1 MMVRKWYDRT
11 KNWWIVEWVCPPV
24 GLWVGFWTV
33 VWRRLKH
40 GKRLARRGGGGVSR
54 NSSSSSEGGG
64 VVRKDKTD
72 VKPRRR
78 GRGRGRGEN
87 EWVGGKGEEDIEMK
101 VM

>member
-11 KNWWIVEWVCPPV
+11 KGWWIVEWVCPPV

-40 GKRLARRGGGGVSR
+40 GKRLARRGGVSR
-54 NSSSSSEGGG
+54 KSSSSSDSGG

-87 EWVGGKGEEDIEMK
+87 EWVRGKGEEDIEMK